1 MVLPGR
7 AGWIW
12 WTLLIL
18 SPLAY
23 VGGALLLMRDPAVQ
37 YSVGRDQAAS
47 ISQRLAADKGISTQG
62 WTTYQMGV
70 GKNSLQAYYRRK
82 DSPVEGQLQQ
92 VVPANSVRTLQIFY
106 PEEGESQDKRFFET
120 DIGPEGEILGYEFNL
135 NPSGGREEVGEQ
147 ASRELA
153 EAAFRQRAGLIPG
166 LEIGETDFERQ
177 QSGDDLIRT
186 FTWKGTPA
194 EAPEITLTFQVD
206 VQMGVVIAEQVEAE
220 VDADF
225 LPPQLGGQAAGQ
237 VILAI
242 LVGLTWILL
251 GVFGL
256 IRFIRRMRHKEL
268 SLKRTLTIGLVL
280 GGVYVL
286 IFWLNAP
293 DLIGMQLKGSPW
305 WFLWVGIGAG
315 ILTNLM
321 AAIFLGLAWGS
332 GEGDVREA
340 FPGKLTSLDALMT
353 GKVFSRNVSAAVV
366 AGSLLGGWLVLANG
380 VFHLIGGSSGATESL
395 AVVAFIPLPGLS
407 LLLSPLERAVP
418 FAIVGLLL
426 PLAFAS
432 RSFKSTRWRRFF
444 LATSSLLAC
453 TGLATSSDFPMFGL
467 IFAALVAASL
477 LGLFWAFDFLTAA
490 AALNAFFIASNAAS
504 FPIDFSLVWRA
515 FILAG
520 VIVVPLLAAQSYF
533 ALRGRRYREDEVR
546 PLYAR
551 HVEERRALKA
561 EVSAAR
567 QAQLRLAPQQVPS
580 LPGLTIAAS
589 CQPAQE
595 VGGDFYDFFPV
606 GRHRLG
612 ILLAE
617 GGGEGLPA
625 ALAVA
630 YAKGLLMPMAGQASA
645 AQVMDYLRHEL
656 KDLLAQTTRLGLLY
670 ALVDVASGTF
680 SYARLGDYPRIL
692 VSRNGTSFQ
701 EATGQATLSEGT
713 ARASFEIQPSDRILL
728 FTDGIAQALSMAEDS
743 PEEWLQGFLGSRPE
757 GSAEEILQA
766 FLKALGNR
774 VKQSRRQGLDDD
786 LSSIV
791 LQVSPTAIFGAGLV
805 TPEEAVA

>member
-1 MVLPGR
+1 MALPSR
-7 AGWIW
+7 ARWIW
-12 WTLLIL
+12 RALLIL

-23 VGGALLLMRDPAVQ
+23 AGGALLLMRDPVVQ
-37 YSVGRDQAAS
+37 YSVGRDEAAG
-47 ISQRLAADKGISTQG
+47 ISQALAAEKGISTQG
-62 WTTYQMGV
+62 WTTYLMGV
-70 GKNSLQAYYRRK
+70 GHNRLQAYYRRK
-82 DSPVEGQLQQ
+82 DSPIERQLQQ
-92 VVPANSVRTLQIFY
+92 VVPASSVRTLQIFY
-106 PEEGESQDKRFFET
+106 PEEGEPQDKRFFET

-135 NPSGGREEVGEQ
+135 NRSEGRQEVGEE

-153 EAAFRQRAGLIPG
+153 EAAFRQRADLIPG
-166 LEIGETDFERQ
+166 LEIGETDLETK
-177 QSGDDLIRT
+177 QSGDNLVRT
-186 FTWKGTPA
+186 FIWKGTPA
-194 EAPEITLTFQVD
+194 AAPEMTLTFQVD

-225 LPPQLGGQAAGQ
+225 LPPQLGGQVVGQ
-237 VILAI
+237 VILGI
-242 LVGLTWILL
+242 LVGLTWVLL

-268 SLKRTLTIGLVL
+268 SLQRTLTIGLVL
-280 GGVYVL
+280 GVVFVL
-286 IFWLNAP
+286 IVLLNVP
-293 DLIGMQLKGSPW
+293 ELFGVQLKDNPW
-305 WFLWVGIGAG
+305 WFLWLGIGFG
-315 ILTNLM
+315 ILTNLI

-340 FPGKLTSLDALMT
+340 FPGKLTSLDALMS

-395 AVVAFIPLPGLS
+395 AIVAFGPLPALY
-407 LLLSPLERAVP
+407 LLLSPLQQAVP

-453 TGLATSSDFPMFGL
+453 TGLAGSSDFPLFGL

-490 AALNAFFIASNAAS
+490 AALNAFFIATNVAL
-504 FPIDFSLVWRA
+504 FPVDFSLVWRA

-589 CQPAQE
+589 CEPAQE
-595 VGGDFYDFFPV
+595 VGGDFYDFFPA
-606 GRHRLG
+606 GRHKLG

-625 ALAVA
+625 ALSVA
-630 YAKGLLMPMAGQASA
+630 YAKGLLMPMAGHATA
-645 AQVMDYLRHEL
+645 AQVMDYLRQEL
-656 KDLLAQTTRLGLLY
+656 KDLLAQTTRLGLL
-670 ALVDVASGTF
+670 
-680 SYARLGDYPRIL
+680 
-692 VSRNGTSFQ
+692 
-701 EATGQATLSEGT
+701 
-713 ARASFEIQPSDRILL
+713 
-728 FTDGIAQALSMAEDS
+728 
-743 PEEWLQGFLGSRPE
+743 
-757 GSAEEILQA
+757 
-766 FLKALGNR
+766 
-774 VKQSRRQGLDDD
+774 
-786 LSSIV
+786 
-791 LQVSPTAIFGAGLV
+791 
-805 TPEEAVA
+805 